1 MNYVFVAG
9 HMTGHPVSEGTD
21 KSMKTIFKFCLIATF
36 SATALASAALAG
48 DTKWGAFAVDTADK
62 SKAPYYGVGGG
73 DTEKEASEYAMK
85 FCKEA
90 GGKECTLAVS
100 YEQCGALSSNG
111 KSLWWGKAPTQK
123 EAEAQALQGCNGSD
137 CKIVSSDCN

>member
-1 MNYVFVAG
+1 
-9 HMTGHPVSEGTD
+9 
-21 KSMKTIFKFCLIATF
+21 MKQIVEIGLLA
-36 SATALASAALAG
+36 ALAAMSIAGSALAG
-48 DTKWGAFAVDTADK
+48 DKWGAFAVDTADK
-62 SKAPYYGVGGG
+62 TKAPYYGVGGG

-90 GGKECTLAVS
+90 GGKECTLAVT

-111 KSLWWGKAPTQK
+111 KSLWWGRAPSQK

>member
-1 MNYVFVAG
+1 
-9 HMTGHPVSEGTD
+9 
-21 KSMKTIFKFCLIATF
+21 MKQIVEIGFLA
-36 SATALASAALAG
+36 ALAAMSIAGSALAG
-48 DTKWGAFAVDTADK
+48 DKWGAFAVDTADK
-62 SKAPYYGVGGG
+62 TKAPYYGVGGG

-90 GGKECTLAVS
+90 GGKECTLAVT

-111 KSLWWGKAPTQK
+111 KSLWWGRAPSQK

>member
-1 MNYVFVAG
+1 
-9 HMTGHPVSEGTD
+9 
-21 KSMKTIFKFCLIATF
+21 MKQIVEIGLLA
-36 SATALASAALAG
+36 ALAAMSIAGSALAG
-48 DTKWGAFAVDTADK
+48 DKWGAFAVDTADK
-62 SKAPYYGVGGG
+62 TKAPYYGVGGG

-90 GGKECTLAVS
+90 GGKECTLAVT

-111 KSLWWGKAPTQK
+111 KSLWWGKAPSQK

>member
-1 MNYVFVAG
+1 
-9 HMTGHPVSEGTD
+9 
-21 KSMKTIFKFCLIATF
+21 MKQIVEIGLLA
-36 SATALASAALAG
+36 ALAATSIAGSALAG
-48 DTKWGAFAVDTADK
+48 DKWGAFAVDTADK
-62 SKAPYYGVGGG
+62 TKAPYYGVGGG

-90 GGKECTLAVS
+90 GGKECTLAVT

-111 KSLWWGKAPTQK
+111 KSLWWGKAPSQK